1 MTTTTQTPGPGNAI
15 AGTGRLDTSDFTP
28 MTIDGE
34 SHGEV
39 HFFRDDNAHQRLNR
53 VAVWR
58 LTAEQV
64 PYESPYDFRSDETIL
79 ILEGE
84 LEMTFEDGTVQVLR
98 TGDVVSVLAGTR
110 TTWRINSPFKKFV
123 VEVGK

>member
-1 MTTTTQTPGPGNAI
+1 MTTTTENPGADTAI
-15 AGTGRLDTSDFTP
+15 AGTGHLDTSEFTP

-34 SHGEV
+34 AHGEV
-39 HFFRDDNAHQRLNR
+39 HFFRDDSAHSRLNR

-58 LTAEQV
+58 LTADQV

-79 ILEGE
+79 IVEGE
-84 LEMTFEDGTVQVLR
+84 LEMTFEDGSIRVLR
-98 TGDVVSVLAGTR
+98 TGDVISILAGTR